1 MTSVLDLSPT
11 RLARCIRVLDRGL
24 TASPIVHLIALSFL
38 LPESAGGSS
47 RICSLLA
54 TCARSRR
61 KRCERLFVRL
71 PATIGAD
78 DLESVEERG
87 ALVELADAL
96 ARTGDAD
103 ETRLAPQSGVRIAG
117 EIARDRVGALLPEL
131 ETAPLGSVIPWILCA
146 ELLGTEIVYRAS
158 QSASLQAYRAS
169 LLERFASLSE
179 QSPQIFWKALARGEE
194 PLLRERLGNVIDGL
208 RGAAALAATA

>member
-1 MTSVLDLSPT
+1 M
-11 RLARCIRVLDRGL
+11 
-24 TASPIVHLIALSFL
+24 
-38 LPESAGGSS
+38 
-47 RICSLLA
+47 
-54 TCARSRR
+54 
-61 KRCERLFVRL
+61 RL